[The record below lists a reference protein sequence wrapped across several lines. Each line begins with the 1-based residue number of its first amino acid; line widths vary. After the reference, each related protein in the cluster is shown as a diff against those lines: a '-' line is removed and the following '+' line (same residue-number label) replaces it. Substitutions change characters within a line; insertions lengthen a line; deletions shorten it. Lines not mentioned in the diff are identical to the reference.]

1 MTLNYADDLIARAL
15 LIACSAKESSQA
27 DADAMLDLLLDR
39 YPDLAQKLLHN
50 FKGLQPAPHL
60 RVMT

>member
-1 MTLNYADDLIARAL
+1 MTRNHADDLIARAL
-15 LIACSAKESSQA
+15 LIACSAKESSQD

-39 YPDLAQKLLHN
+39 YPDLAQKLLHE
-50 FKGLQPAPHL
+50 FRGPRPAPHL